1 MTLQDIA
8 YIGDLIAAA
17 GVVASLVYLSIQ
29 IRRNEATTRAAT
41 TQELLSKSIEL
52 LLSHDCDSPSVKAAT
67 GQNLSDVDRELMGR
81 SYFALFSHFNNA
93 YHQNLSGKLDE
104 EIWHM
109 YNARI
114 LKNVRKMQSFDSWW
128 AKYQENF
135 TESFQEYIEAMQPSE
150 PHNLDE
156 YEELEGSN

>member
-8 YIGDLIAAA
+8 YLGDLIAAA

-52 LLSHDCDSPSVKAAT
+52 LLSHDSDSPSVKAAT
-67 GQNLSDVDRELMGR
+67 GQNLSDVDLELMGR

-93 YHQNLSGKLDE
+93 YHQNLSGKLDA
-104 EIWHM
+104 EIWDM

-114 LKNVRKMQSFDSWW
+114 LKNVRNMQAFDIWW

-135 TESFQEYIEAMQPSE
+135 TESFQEYIESMLPTENSDLTAT
-150 PHNLDE
+150 
-156 YEELEGSN
+156 EEVDTTK